1 MESINGGKFVR
12 SSVTL
17 TETMT
22 LDDSNS
28 DIVPANIVVESSI
41 MTVDDSVTL
50 TVGDN
55 KTIIM
60 DIHNTFDDRR
70 INYS

>member
-28 DIVPANIVVESSI
+28 DTVPANIVVESSI

-60 DIHNTFDDRR
+60 DIHN
-70 INYS
+70 IV

>member
-1 MESINGGKFVR
+1 MESINSGKFVR

-17 TETMT
+17 TENIT
-22 LDDSNS
+22 LDNTNADT
-28 DIVPANIVVESSI
+28 VPANVVVESSI
-41 MTVDDSVTL
+41 MTVDDNVTL
-50 TVGDN
+50 TVGDD

-60 DIHNTFDDRR
+60 DIHNTLDDRR

>member
-1 MESINGGKFVR
+1 MEVINSSKFVR

-17 TETMT
+17 AESMA
-22 LDDSNS
+22 LDNTNADT
-28 DIVPANIVVESSI
+28 IPANVVVEASI
-41 MTVDDSVTL
+41 LTIDDNVTL

-60 DIHNTFDDRR
+60 DIHNTFEDRR

>member
-1 MESINGGKFVR
+1 MEPINGGKFVR

-28 DIVPANIVVESSI
+28 DTIPANIVVESSI

-50 TVGDN
+50 TVGHN

>member
-1 MESINGGKFVR
+1 MESINSSKFVR

-28 DIVPANIVVESSI
+28 DTIPANIVVESSV

-60 DIHNTFDDRR
+60 DIYNTFDDRR